1 VIFRA
6 TEQWFIAMDQTVN
19 NGKTLRQRALEEI
32 DRVAWIPKW
41 GRERI
46 VGMMA
51 NRPDWCISRQRAWG
65 VPIVAFTCLQCRTP
79 LYSRAVADHVASLME
94 HEGGSDVWY
103 TKPAADLIP
112 PGTTCVS
119 CGGARFESERDI
131 LDVWFESGVSHAA
144 VLKRR
149 PELVWPADLY
159 LEGSDQHRGWFH
171 STLLTSLLTDPCAP
185 YRTVLTHGFVVDGE
199 GKKMSKS
206 AGNVIAPQEVI
217 KQHGAELLRLW
228 VAAEDYRDDIRISPA
243 IMGQLVEAYRKIRNT
258 CRFLLANL
266 ADFDPSHDAVAL
278 DRLYDID
285 RWALHRLALL
295 ISRVRAAYDAYEFH
309 TVFHALNNFCAVDLS
324 AVYLDILKDRLYTE
338 GPASPARRA
347 AQTALESIV
356 SMLVRLM
363 APILSFTAEEI
374 WTHLPAT
381 SRAVDSVHLSDFP
394 QPSPGWILAPEH
406 ASRWE
411 RLFDVRSVV
420 ARALERARA
429 TKTIGSSLE
438 ARVTFYTDGPLHEA
452 LTRDAAEL
460 PGLLIVS
467 AVTIEPFSRRPTDAD
482 LLAPD
487 LAATVTRAPGA
498 KCARC
503 WVYRTDVGADR
514 AHPDVCARCA
524 RVLAGA

>member
-1 VIFRA
+1 
-6 TEQWFIAMDQTVN
+6 
-19 NGKTLRQRALEEI
+19 
-32 DRVAWIPKW
+32 
-41 GRERI
+41 
-46 VGMMA
+46 
-51 NRPDWCISRQRAWG
+51 
-65 VPIVAFTCLQCRTP
+65 
-79 LYSRAVADHVASLME
+79 
-94 HEGGSDVWY
+94 
-103 TKPAADLIP
+103 
-112 PGTTCVS
+112 
-119 CGGARFESERDI
+119 
-131 LDVWFESGVSHAA
+131 
-144 VLKRR
+144 
-149 PELVWPADLY
+149 
-159 LEGSDQHRGWFH
+159 
-171 STLLTSLLTDPCAP
+171 
-185 YRTVLTHGFVVDGE
+185 
-199 GKKMSKS
+199 
-206 AGNVIAPQEVI
+206 
-217 KQHGAELLRLW
+217 LLRLW

-266 ADFDPSHDAVAL
+266 TDFDPSHDAVGL

-285 RWALHRLALL
+285 RWALHRLTLL
-295 ISRVRAAYDAYEFH
+295 VSRVRAAYDAYEFH

-338 GPASPARRA
+338 GPASPPRRA

-356 SMLVRLM
+356 SVLVRLM

-374 WTHLPAT
+374 WTHLPAA

-394 QPSPGWILAPEH
+394 QPSPGWVLAPEH
-406 ASRWE
+406 AARWE

-438 ARVTFYTDGPLHEA
+438 ARVTFYADGPLHEA

-467 AVTIEPFSRRPTDAD
+467 AVTIEPFSHRPTEAD

-514 AHPDVCARCA
+514 AHSDVCARCS
-524 RVLAGA
+524 RVLAGV